1 MAARSSL
8 PRAAG
13 IGDGRRVEQ
22 STPPRVLLGNLD
34 PIMVIGMAR
43 VLEEDGAEVIGQE
56 RHPSQIVR
64 SAGRMRPDVVVLE
77 SGSEGS
83 RELGMRVQ
91 RVSPETK
98 VILCDRDEEAMEV
111 LDPGSPTSRVLAVAP
126 SEGLRMELT
135 TSRHR
140 HQVEE

>member
-1 MAARSSL
+1 MVALSSL
-8 PRAAG
+8 GQTAG
-13 IGDGRRVEQ
+13 IGDGRRVDHEAA
-22 STPPRVLLGNLD
+22 PRVLLGNLD

-43 VLEEDGAEVIGQE
+43 VLEEDGALVIGQE

-77 SGSEGS
+77 RGGS
-83 RELGMRVQ
+83 RELGARVQ
-91 RVSPETK
+91 RVSPDTK
-98 VILCDRDEEAMEV
+98 VILCDRDEESMEV
-111 LDPGSPTSRVLAVAP
+111 LDPGSQTSRLVAVAP
-126 SEGLRMELT
+126 SEGLRMELA

>member
-1 MAARSSL
+1 MAALSPL

-13 IGDGRRVEQ
+13 IGDGRRVEH

-43 VLEEDGAEVIGQE
+43 VLEDDGAEVIGQE